1 MVDAGVA
8 RVPRDAFVDPTEE
21 CLKIGEHVAQLEIDN
36 AKDAP
41 ARATLEQE
49 RTNIVLKVS
58 QGCTRVPWSAELREC
73 HLRAKQR
80 SELEPCM
87 KMLKAGG

>member
-1 MVDAGVA
+1 MVDAGAA
-8 RVPRDAFVDPTEE
+8 RVPRDAYVDPTAE

-49 RTNIVLKVS
+49 RSNIVLKVS
-58 QGCTRVPWSAELREC
+58 QGCTRVPWSAELRQC
-73 HLRAKQR
+73 HLAATTR

-87 KMLKAGG
+87 RMLKAGG